1 MKLRFDTPTA
11 KVLAEISYRLRATDS
26 AMMYW
31 TSLEMEA
38 GPVSDKM
45 KVVGFLDQGCLPNYA
60 QIGLATA
67 LKVGYHVVL
76 WTHNRTLTGIPAADK
91 WRIFIVPRVSGE
103 VLAQRGAR
111 MNAKKSVSPW
121 SPKV

>member
-1 MKLRFDTPTA
+1 
-11 KVLAEISYRLRATDS
+11 
-26 AMMYW
+26 MMYW
-31 TSLEMEA
+31 TSLEMEE
-38 GPVSDKM
+38 GQVSDKITDD
-45 KVVGFLDQGCLPNYA
+45 GFLDQGCLPNYA

-76 WTHNRTLTGIPAADK
+76 WSHNRRLTRIPATDR
-91 WRIFIVPRVSGE
+91 WHIYIYIVLRVSGE
-103 VLAQRGAR
+103 VLAQSGAR